1 MDMDLATMRAEIT
14 RLARS
19 LDPQLDLPVREMFSQ
34 QRDLACL
41 LLAAQEFVLDRE
53 YLTFLTS
60 CGLTPAT
67 ARRCIAD
74 LFKRHAYRWNH
85 KPETPR

>member
-1 MDMDLATMRAEIT
+1 MDMDLATLRAEIM
-14 RLARS
+14 RLAHS
-19 LDPQLDLPVREMFSQ
+19 LDPQLDMPVLDMFYQ

-41 LLAAQEFVLDRE
+41 LLAAQEFVLDSE

-85 KPETPR
+85 KPKTQR